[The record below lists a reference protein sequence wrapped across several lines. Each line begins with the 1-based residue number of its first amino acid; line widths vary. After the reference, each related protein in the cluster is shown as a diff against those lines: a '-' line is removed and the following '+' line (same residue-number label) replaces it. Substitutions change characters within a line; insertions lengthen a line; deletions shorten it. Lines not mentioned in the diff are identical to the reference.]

1 MLRRAPS
8 FRAAAL
14 GLLFFGLAGTMAS
27 ACATGVGG
35 EDDGDAG
42 PSSGAGANT
51 GNFTLVAPI
60 DIVTAPAGYTIPV
73 SFDHGTLVADGK
85 SLANGDDV
93 RVEFD
98 DGSGP
103 VEIDRILDDE
113 SAWDT
118 VETTIFF
125 KVQDTPGT
133 YRLKYGNPLATD
145 PPADGANVFVY
156 YDTFDTGVLDEG
168 WISSAMGTAIT
179 ANTATVCPPECGMNQ
194 LEGTLRFEANTGTGD
209 FGDLDGSGVDNVAFL
224 HREITGDFIVEVR
237 MEGHSNGFG
246 GGSRVGGAM
255 LRTSAQPDS
264 VFGAIVQSTA
274 DQQRMVLTRADLA
287 GAVDATNGPAAPS
300 EMAMGGGTTAAP
312 SFYRA
317 QRTAGGVSFA
327 YSDNGRLWTNL
338 GAGVTIPDDTVLVGI
353 PFANPAS
360 GSVQSVDIDWVRI
373 RLGFDSEPIAQ
384 LGAEAAL

>member
-51 GNFTLVAPI
+51 GSFTLVAPI

-194 LEGTLRFEANTGTGD
+194 AEGSLRFGANTGTGD
-209 FGDLDGSGVDNVAFL
+209 FGDVDASGVDNVAFL
-224 HREITGDFIVEVR
+224 HREVSGDFMFESKLLAVS
-237 MEGHSNGFG
+237 SNLA

-255 LRTSAQPDS
+255 VRVAAQPDS
-264 VFGAIVQSTA
+264 IFGAITRNA
-274 DQQRMVLTRADLA
+274 LMGTRFVLTRPALA
-287 GAVDATNGPAAPS
+287 GVVDATNGPDANTLP
-300 EMAMGGGTTAAP
+300 T
-312 SFYRA
+312 FFRA
-317 QRTAGGVSFA
+317 QRSAGGVSFA